1 VIRLI
6 AEYTGITVFALVSL
20 GDGCRLAVAGTLGN
34 FTGYTVPSD
43 DPKKR
48 IGDKNVLERNLYV
61 IAVAPA
67 PPVVEGDESTKR
79 SVDGA

>member
-1 VIRLI
+1 
-6 AEYTGITVFALVSL
+6 
-20 GDGCRLAVAGTLGN
+20 LAVAGTLGN